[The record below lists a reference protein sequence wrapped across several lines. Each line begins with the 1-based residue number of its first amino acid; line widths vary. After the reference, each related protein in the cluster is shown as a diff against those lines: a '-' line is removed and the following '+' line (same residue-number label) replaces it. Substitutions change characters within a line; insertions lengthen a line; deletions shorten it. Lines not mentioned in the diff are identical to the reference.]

1 VLRHHGVPHLR
12 PVTRTFL
19 SLGSN
24 LGDRLAYLKAVTAAL
39 GRGPRLRVTGASKVY
54 ETVPVEVEEQPDYL
68 NCVVELECGVPA
80 IELLRYCQGIEAA
93 LGRER
98 GEAGEKAPRTVDID
112 VLLFGEETITEPELG
127 VPHAG
132 VTRSFNLR
140 GLADL
145 DMGLYIPGRGNV
157 LELLGRAKE
166 GGILTFGEAEEL
178 C

>member
-1 VLRHHGVPHLR
+1 MRIKCTSR
-12 PVTRTFL
+12 
-19 SLGSN
+19 
-24 LGDRLAYLKAVTAAL
+24 
-39 GRGPRLRVTGASKVY
+39 VY
-54 ETVPVEVEEQPDYL
+54 ETIPVEVDEEQPDYL

-80 IELLRYCQGIEAA
+80 IELLRYCQGVEAA

-98 GEAGEKAPRTVDID
+98 SGAAEKAPRTVDID
-112 VLLFGEETITEPELG
+112 VLLFGEQTITEPELS

-132 VTRSFNLR
+132 VTRAFNLR

-145 DMGLYIPGRGNV
+145 DADLYIPQRGTV
-157 LELLGRAKE
+157 RELIARAEE

>member
-1 VLRHHGVPHLR
+1 VSRA
-12 PVTRTFL
+12 FL

-24 LGDRLAYLKAVTAAL
+24 LGDRLAYLRAVVAAL
-39 GRGPRLRVTGASKVY
+39 GRGPRMRITGTSKVY
-54 ETVPVEVEEQPDYL
+54 ETVPVEVEEEQPDYL

-98 GEAGEKAPRTVDID
+98 GGTGEKAPRTVDID
-112 VLLFGEETITEPELG
+112 VLLVGEETITEPDLS

-132 VTRSFNLR
+132 VMRAFNLR

-145 DMGLYIPGRGNV
+145 DADLYIPQRGTV
-157 LELLGRAKE
+157 GELLESSEK
-166 GGILTFGEAEEL
+166 GGILKFGEAEEL

>member
-1 VLRHHGVPHLR
+1 MRIM
-12 PVTRTFL
+12 
-19 SLGSN
+19 
-24 LGDRLAYLKAVTAAL
+24 
-39 GRGPRLRVTGASKVY
+39 GASKVY
-54 ETVPVEVEEQPDYL
+54 ETVPVEVEEDQPDYL
-68 NCVVELECGVPA
+68 NSVVELECGVRA
-80 IELLRYCQGIEAA
+80 VELLRYCQGIEAA

-112 VLLFGEETITEPELG
+112 LLLFGDETIAGPDLL

-132 VTRSFNLR
+132 VTRAFNLR

-145 DMGLYIPGRGNV
+145 DADLYIPGRGTV
-157 LELLGRAKE
+157 LELLAVAEE

>member
-1 VLRHHGVPHLR
+1 VSRV
-12 PVTRTFL
+12 FL

-24 LGDRLAYLKAVTAAL
+24 LGDRLAYLRAVVAAL
-39 GRGPRLRVTGASKVY
+39 GRGPLMRIKGTSKVY
-54 ETVPVEVEEQPDYL
+54 ETIPVEVEEEQPDYL
-68 NCVVELECGVPA
+68 NCVVEVECDVPA

-98 GEAGEKAPRTVDID
+98 GEMGEKAPRTVDID
-112 VLLFGEETITEPELG
+112 VLLFGEETITEPDLL

-132 VTRSFNLR
+132 VTRAFNLR

-145 DMGLYIPGRGNV
+145 EADLYIPGRGTV
-157 LELLGRAKE
+157 LELLAVAEE

>member
-1 VLRHHGVPHLR
+1 MSRA
-12 PVTRTFL
+12 FL

-24 LGDRLAYLKAVTAAL
+24 LGDRLAYLRSVLAAL
-39 GRGPRLRVTGASKVY
+39 GRGPRMRITGTSKVY
-54 ETVPVEVEEQPDYL
+54 ETVPVEVEEEQPDYL
-68 NCVVELECGVPA
+68 NCVVELECGIPA
-80 IELLRYCQGIEAA
+80 IELLRFCQGVEAS

-112 VLLFGEETITEPELG
+112 VLLFGEVTIMEPDLR

-132 VTRSFNLR
+132 VTRAFNLR
-140 GLADL
+140 GLADI
-145 DMGLYIPGRGNV
+145 DMDLYIPGHGTV
-157 LELLGRAKE
+157 LELLGRAEE

>member
-1 VLRHHGVPHLR
+1 MSRV
-12 PVTRTFL
+12 FL

-24 LGDRLAYLKAVTAAL
+24 LGDRLAYFRVVVAAL
-39 GRGPRLRVTGASKVY
+39 GRGPRMRITGASKIY
-54 ETVPVEVEEQPDYL
+54 ETAPVEVEEEQPDYL
-68 NCVVELECGVPA
+68 NCVVEMECCIPA
-80 IELLRYCQGIEAA
+80 IELLRYCQGVEAA

-98 GEAGEKAPRTVDID
+98 GGAAEKAPRTVDID
-112 VLLFGEETITEPELG
+112 VLLFGEETITEPDLR

-132 VTRSFNLR
+132 VTRAFNLR

-145 DMGLYIPGRGNV
+145 DADLYIPQRGTV
-157 LELLGRAKE
+157 SELLERAEE

>member
-1 VLRHHGVPHLR
+1 VSRV
-12 PVTRTFL
+12 FL

-24 LGDRLAYLKAVTAAL
+24 LGDRLAYLRAVVAAL
-39 GRGPRLRVTGASKVY
+39 GRGPRMRVTGASKVY
-54 ETVPVEVEEQPDYL
+54 ETEPVEVEGEQPDYL
-68 NCVVELECGVPA
+68 NCVIELECGVSA
-80 IELLRYCQGIEAA
+80 IELLRYCQGVETT

-98 GEAGEKAPRTVDID
+98 SEAGEKAPRTVDID
-112 VLLFGEETITEPELG
+112 VLLFGEETITEPDLR

-132 VTRSFNLR
+132 VTRAFNLR

-145 DMGLYIPGRGNV
+145 DADLYIPQRGTV
-157 LELLGRAKE
+157 RELIERAQE

>member
-1 VLRHHGVPHLR
+1 VSRV
-12 PVTRTFL
+12 FL

-24 LGDRLAYLKAVTAAL
+24 LGDRLAYLRAAVAAL
-39 GRGPRLRVTGASKVY
+39 GRGPRMRIIGTSKVY
-54 ETVPVEVEEQPDYL
+54 ETVPVEIEGEQPDYL

-98 GEAGEKAPRTVDID
+98 GRAGEKAPRTLDID
-112 VLLFGEETITEPELG
+112 LLLFGEETIAGQDLL

-132 VTRSFNLR
+132 VTRAFNLR

-145 DMGLYIPGRGNV
+145 DADLYIPERGTV
-157 LELLGRAKE
+157 RELLGGAEE
-166 GGILTFGEAEEL
+166 GEILIFGEAEEL

>member
-1 VLRHHGVPHLR
+1 M
-12 PVTRTFL
+12 TRAFL

-24 LGDRLAYLKAVTAAL
+24 LGDRLAYLKAVTTAL
-39 GRGPRLRVTGASKVY
+39 GRGPRMRVTGTSKVY
-54 ETVPVEVEEQPDYL
+54 ETVPVEVEEEQPDYL

-98 GEAGEKAPRTVDID
+98 GEAGEKAPRTADID
-112 VLLFGEETITEPELG
+112 VLLFGEETIADPDLL

-132 VTRSFNLR
+132 VERAFNLR

-145 DMGLYIPGRGNV
+145 DLDLYIPGRGTV
-157 LELLGRAKE
+157 QELLGSVER

>member
-1 VLRHHGVPHLR
+1 M
-12 PVTRTFL
+12 TRAFL

-24 LGDRLAYLKAVTAAL
+24 LGDRLGYLRAAVTAL
-39 GRGPRLRVTGASKVY
+39 DRGPRMRVEGTSKVY
-54 ETVPVEVEEQPDYL
+54 ETEPVEVEGEQPDYL

-98 GEAGEKAPRTVDID
+98 KGEKAPRTLDID
-112 VLLFGEETITEPELG
+112 VLLFGDENIADRDLR
-127 VPHAG
+127 VPHGG
-132 VTRSFNLR
+132 VARSFNVR

-145 DMGLYIPGRGNV
+145 GRELYIPGQGKV
-157 LELLGRAKE
+157 GELLARADFAGMGTFE
-166 GGILTFGEAEEL
+166 GAEAL

>member
-1 VLRHHGVPHLR
+1 
-12 PVTRTFL
+12 VTRAFL

-24 LGDRLAYLKAVTAAL
+24 LGNRLAYLKAVTAAL
-39 GRGPRLRVTGASKVY
+39 GRGPRMRITGTSKVH
-54 ETVPVEVEEQPDYL
+54 ETVPVEVEEDQPDYL
-68 NCVVELECGVPA
+68 NCVVELECGVGA

-112 VLLFGEETITEPELG
+112 LLLFGEETITERDLL

-132 VTRSFNLR
+132 VTRVFNLK

-145 DMGLYIPGRGNV
+145 DADLYIPGRGTV
-157 LELLGRAKE
+157 LELLGRTEE
-166 GGILTFGEAEEL
+166 GGILTFGEADEL

>member
-1 VLRHHGVPHLR
+1 VNRV
-12 PVTRTFL
+12 FL

-24 LGDRLAYLKAVTAAL
+24 LGDRLAYLRAVVAAL
-39 GRGPRLRVTGASKVY
+39 GQGPQIRITGASKVY
-54 ETVPVEVEEQPDYL
+54 ETVPVEVDEEQPDYL

-80 IELLRYCQGIEAA
+80 TELLRYCQGVEAA

-98 GEAGEKAPRTVDID
+98 GGAGEKAPRTVDID
-112 VLLFGEETITEPELG
+112 VLLFGDETITEPDLR

-132 VTRSFNLR
+132 VTRAFNLR

-145 DMGLYIPGRGNV
+145 DADLYIPQRGTV
-157 LELLGRAKE
+157 RELIESAQQN
-166 GGILTFGEAEEL
+166 GILTFGEAEEL

>member
-1 VLRHHGVPHLR
+1 MRI
-12 PVTRTFL
+12 
-19 SLGSN
+19 
-24 LGDRLAYLKAVTAAL
+24 
-39 GRGPRLRVTGASKVY
+39 TGTSKVY
-54 ETVPVEVEEQPDYL
+54 ETVPVEVEEEQPDYL
-68 NCVVELECGVPA
+68 NCVVELECGIPA

-112 VLLFGEETITEPELG
+112 VLLFGEETILEPDLR

-132 VTRSFNLR
+132 VTRAFNLR
-140 GLADL
+140 GLADI
-145 DMGLYIPGRGNV
+145 DVDLYIPGRGTI
-157 LELLGRAKE
+157 LELLGRAEE

>member
-1 VLRHHGVPHLR
+1 
-12 PVTRTFL
+12 VTRAFL

-24 LGDRLAYLKAVTAAL
+24 LGNRLAYLKAVTAAL
-39 GRGPRLRVTGASKVY
+39 VRGPRMRIKGTSKVY
-54 ETVPVEVEEQPDYL
+54 ETIPVEVEEEQPDYL

-80 IELLRYCQGIEAA
+80 IELLRYCQGVEAA

-112 VLLFGEETITEPELG
+112 VLLFGEETITERDLL

-132 VTRSFNLR
+132 VTRAFNLK

-145 DMGLYIPGRGNV
+145 DADLYIPGRGTV
-157 LELLGRAKE
+157 LELLGRAEE